1 MSVTFLLLN
10 WQVLMWKMGETKMIC
25 YSGIHNWIIGLAS
38 LLGGNITE
46 QNAIKAIVH
55 SNQALFKIFL

>member
-1 MSVTFLLLN
+1 MSVIFLLLN

-25 YSGIHNWIIGLAS
+25 YLEIHYWIISLAS
-38 LLGGNITE
+38 VFGGNISE